1 MRILRRVVVRSR
13 KFNTSGETAGGILF
27 RPNGFGARLIPQ
39 SRRTKKLRSI
49 DFALIWS
56 FV

>member
-1 MRILRRVVVRSR
+1 MRILRRVVVRTR
-13 KFNTSGETAGGILF
+13 KYNTSGVSAGDILF
-27 RPNGFGARLIPQ
+27 RPNGRRARLIPQ
-39 SRRTKKLRSI
+39 SKRTKKLRSI

>member
-13 KFNTSGETAGGILF
+13 KFNTSGEMAGGILF